1 VKQGTI
7 HIPPESDTVE
17 WKESLGEWKEIIETC
32 AAFATARGVL
42 RRFRQRKRL
51 GFSGIFCYNSVRREM
66 RRYFYVRSSNN

>member
-1 VKQGTI
+1 MKQRRI
-7 HIPPESDTVE
+7 DIPPESDRVE

-42 RRFRQRKRL
+42 RRFCQGKKL

-66 RRYFYVRSSNN
+66 RRYLCP